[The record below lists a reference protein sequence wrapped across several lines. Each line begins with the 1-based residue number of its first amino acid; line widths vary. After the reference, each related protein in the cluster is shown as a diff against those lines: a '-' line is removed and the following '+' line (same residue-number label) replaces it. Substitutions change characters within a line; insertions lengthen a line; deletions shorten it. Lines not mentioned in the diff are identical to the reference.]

1 MSDKTTSV
9 QVLLH
14 LKGQGILD
22 SPWETLP
29 FRRIGWRWVGVELR
43 RDWEEGWEGEL
54 WFECKVNKKL
64 KIEDY
69 LYTQT
74 FQFSLAKQT
83 WDGNAGIITQ
93 VLFEMQCFFIAS

>member
-14 LKGQGILD
+14 LKVQGVLD

-29 FRRIGWRWVGVELR
+29 FRRIGWLWVGVKVR
-43 RDWEEGWEGEL
+43 RDWEEDWEGEL

-69 LYTQT
+69 LYTQINLSI
-74 FQFSLAKQT
+74 FFSKT
-83 WDGNAGIITQ
+83 NMGWYMQ
-93 VLFEMQCFFIAS
+93 VL